1 VRCDFPYLTL
11 ALNSDVHTWSVRLYT
26 RLGSSKYIHRGSKKW
41 YLESI
46 LISTMH
52 PWIYSCSCIMCD
64 KTIVGQNCHTQ
75 TGSCGPALSVSYR
88 YRCRPL
94 QYRLWRFCT
103 SDKYRAKQNGY
114 TISLSAT
121 QARIHAYIRTP
132 NLSVYIYISID
143 RYVCLRIRVC
153 VQLYAYIH
161 IYVYKYVHMQMCAK
175 TWAHALTHMYC
186 IYIDI

>member
-11 ALNSDVHTWSVRLYT
+11 APNSDVHTWSVRLYT

-41 YLESI
+41 YLEST

-103 SDKYRAKQNGY
+103 SDKDRAKQNGY

-121 QARIHAYIRTP
+121 QASMHTYARLIYLCIYIYIIYIYI
-132 NLSVYIYISID
+132 YIYISID
-143 RYVCLRIRVC
+143 RYVCLRMCVC
-153 VQLYAYIH
+153 VQLYAYIYMH
-161 IYVYKYVHMQMCAK
+161 I
-175 TWAHALTHMYC
+175 C
-186 IYIDI
+186 IYTYIRV